1 MPQDTLKVHVQLG
14 YSLEASHFKERFR
27 RGQSTEPTPYD
38 FHLAERPG
46 VAVSFSTNQ
55 GRRPRGR
62 LAGIIG
68 RRLRFG
74 IDHAWHNRS
83 AIAASD
89 VVWTM
94 DEGEAF
100 GVAALMWLRVVPP
113 RPIVGNAIWL
123 FHHWSSLPAAV
134 RWLFRRLSRYIDVL
148 TVHSNSNLSAAA
160 TAGLACPVEL
170 NPFGVSDTAFVPL
183 PPRDAPG
190 GEPIRI
196 LAAGNDW
203 TRDWPTLLEA
213 LGNDDRFIVSA
224 WTSALD
230 ESDAARISN
239 LHLPKPSTLA
249 AIRQMYADTDVV
261 VVPMVPNPYS
271 GITVALEATAQ
282 GRPVIATATGGIPTY
297 FDDTQVRYVPPGNAR
312 ELRDAVLAMRQPHH
326 ASMAARARDRW
337 LADDYTTRGM
347 IDRYFKL
354 TRRCLAD
361 RARRW

>member
-1 MPQDTLKVHVQLG
+1 MPHDTLKVHVQLG
-14 YSLEASHFKERFR
+14 YSLEASQFRERFR
-27 RGQSTEPTPYD
+27 KGESTEPTPYD

-46 VAVSFSTNQ
+46 IAVSFSTNQ

-68 RRLRFG
+68 RRLRFD

-100 GVAALMWLRVVPP
+100 AVAALMWLRVVPP

-123 FHHWSSLPAAV
+123 FHHWSSLPTPI

-148 TVHSNSNLSAAA
+148 TVHSNGNLSAAA
-160 TAGLACPVEL
+160 MADLASPVEL
-170 NPFGVSDTAFVPL
+170 NPFGVSETAFVPL
-183 PPRDAPG
+183 PPRDAAG
-190 GEPIRI
+190 EEPIRV

-230 ESDAARISN
+230 ASDAARISN
-239 LHLPKPSTLA
+239 LRLPKPSTLT
-249 AIRQMYADTDVV
+249 AIRQMYADADVV

-271 GITVALEATAQ
+271 GITVSLEATAQ
-282 GRPVIATATGGIPTY
+282 GRPVIATATGGVPTY
-297 FDDTQVRYVPPGNAR
+297 FDDTQVRYVSPGDATG
-312 ELRDAVLAMRQPHH
+312 LRDAVLATRRPDH
-326 ASMAARARDRW
+326 ASMAARARARMI
-337 LADDYTTRGM
+337 ADDYTTRGM
-347 IDRYFKL
+347 MDRYIML
-354 TRRCLAD
+354 TRRCLAN
-361 RARRW
+361 RAGR